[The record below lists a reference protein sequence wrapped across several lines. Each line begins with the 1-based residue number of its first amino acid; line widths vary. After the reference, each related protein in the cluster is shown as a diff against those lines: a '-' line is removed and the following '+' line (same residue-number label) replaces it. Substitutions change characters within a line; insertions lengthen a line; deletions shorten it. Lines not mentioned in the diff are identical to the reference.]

1 MSDSP
6 TTTDAS
12 SGGEVESELSPTAS
26 GSDSLPRITPPLSSP
41 KHTHART
48 HARTHNETGV
58 RGLKKSV
65 KELELSLLQLQQDV
79 HIPRVVLSPHPAVR
93 EVVERAAAENRK
105 PTIHDFEHRCA
116 CAAVVILSRRS
127 CTAVSLSRPR
137 SLGFVLC
144 GFESFAHC
152 SFVFALL
159 FCLAGSKTRPFW
171 TRCPKRLRGGRG
183 RYSR

>member
-79 HIPRVVLSPHPAVR
+79 HIPRVVLSPHTRQSHLFFSFP
-93 EVVERAAAENRK
+93 
-105 PTIHDFEHRCA
+105 
-116 CAAVVILSRRS
+116 S
-127 CTAVSLSRPR
+127 SLKYSGGR
-137 SLGFVLC
+137 
-144 GFESFAHC
+144 
-152 SFVFALL
+152 
-159 FCLAGSKTRPFW
+159 
-171 TRCPKRLRGGRG
+171 RLRW
-183 RYSR
+183 SW